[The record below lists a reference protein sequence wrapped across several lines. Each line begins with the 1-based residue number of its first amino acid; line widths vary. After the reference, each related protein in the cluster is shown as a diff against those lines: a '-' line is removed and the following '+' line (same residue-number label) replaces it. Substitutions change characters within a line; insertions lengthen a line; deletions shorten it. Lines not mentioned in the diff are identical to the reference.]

1 MLKAKN
7 LVSRGSDILF
17 HPLFIRIIIVINLL
31 GSIYGYYWYREQ
43 LANTPFIYWIF
54 TPDSPLSTTLLALS
68 LLFLLYG
75 KRTPCLSYLACATTI
90 KYGLWAVFVNS
101 HYWYISGQWHWQE
114 VMLMLS
120 HLGMAVEGFLYL
132 LYLLPDFKVWGVIS
146 LWLIFNDYVDY
157 VWKLHPYLYL
167 EEQLPTV
174 EFFTYGLTAFII
186 LGTLVLKATGNSR
199 LKNGTAG

>member
-1 MLKAKN
+1 MLHHKN
-7 LVSRGSDILF
+7 LMTMGREILF
-17 HPLFIRIIIVINLL
+17 HPLFMKTLIVINLL
-31 GSIYGYYWYREQ
+31 GSVYGYYWYREQ

-54 TPDSPLSTTLLALS
+54 TPDSPLSTTLLALTL
-68 LLFLLYG
+68 LLFIYG
-75 KRTPCLSYLACATTI
+75 KRVPYLSYLACTTTI

-101 HYWYISGQWHWQE
+101 HYWYISGQWHWEE
-114 VMLMLS
+114 VMLWAS
-120 HLGMAVEGFLYL
+120 HLGMAIEGFLYL
-132 LYLLPDFKVWGVIS
+132 LYLLPGCKVWGVIS

-174 EFFTYGLTAFII
+174 EVFTYGLTAFII
-186 LGTLVLKATGNSR
+186 LGTLWLISPGRSR